1 MTRGRHERL
10 AAAFCIPAT
19 ASRGT
24 WPGWTPGFEGKALR
38 ANQRHHPDVRWLA
51 AGDSFPARHLA
62 MAAERN
68 AAVASMDLL
77 RIQLASRR
85 ATSQHPK
92 AVRIRAVAMGPC
104 RARPRVARSAGST
117 AGALPPGT
125 VPGRRRTRCP
135 PLPRIL
141 ASASN
146 PDRAAIPPAT
156 RWQHGRLRRRPGV
169 ATDTASW
176 PTDTGSWACLPR
188 TCSGSL
194 HRPRPAGAVRVFR
207 PGLAEGEA
215 VGLGAWGGEG
225 DLESAVGYGAGL
237 AD

>member
-92 AVRIRAVAMGPC
+92 AVRIRAVAMARAVPGRGWLGQQDRPPEPFRQGRC
-104 RARPRVARSAGST
+104 QGGEERGVLHFHGFWRPRAIRTGQQSLQRRDGSMGAFGEGLGLLPTPRRGRPTRARGHACRELVAVAS
-117 AGALPPGT
+117 T
-125 VPGRRRTRCP
+125 VPGR
-135 PLPRIL
+135 L
-141 ASASN
+141 
-146 PDRAAIPPAT
+146 
-156 RWQHGRLRRRPGV
+156 
-169 ATDTASW
+169 
-176 PTDTGSWACLPR
+176 
-188 TCSGSL
+188 
-194 HRPRPAGAVRVFR
+194 GAVRVFR